1 MKEIIG
7 EIIQLE
13 DDGTISI
20 KDMDLVKNIHISK
33 GIYEL
38 ETTDGRKIKEKI
50 STLRS
55 KLKEIKR

>member
-7 EIIQLE
+7 EIIQLDE
-13 DDGTISI
+13 DGTIAI
-20 KDMDLVKNIHISK
+20 KDMDSVKSIHITK

-50 STLRS
+50 SVLRS
-55 KLKEIKR
+55 KLKEK